1 MISFLYWYRTY
12 FFIGHNT
19 SSEIFSEFPPFF
31 FKTKIIARARRASA
45 VCSLFKKVLTRS
57 KSYNNN
63 HVTSISFI
71 NDLIFEIARSKTK
84 KR

>member
-31 FKTKIIARARRASA
+31 FKAKIIARARRASA
-45 VCSLFKKVLTRS
+45 ICSLFK
-57 KSYNNN
+57 N
-63 HVTSISFI
+63 
-71 NDLIFEIARSKTK
+71 FECLLVPNRIRTIMSLLFHL
-84 KR
+84 